1 MSSRLTKRLLD
12 SNSASFQM
20 FLILLSFIAVGS
32 YKKDICGSRGIVF
45 KQCQRNTRISGGGGG
60 ACTEANITF
69 FSDKTDTVF
78 HVGTIF
84 NRFNFSGL
92 SLAFILSYYPILHVV
107 KS

>member
-12 SNSASFQM
+12 NNSASFQM

-45 KQCQRNTRISGGGGG
+45 KQYQRNTRISGG
-60 ACTEANITF
+60 ACAEANITF

-78 HVGTIF
+78 RVGTIF
-84 NRFNFSGL
+84 NRFNFSVFHWHL
-92 SLAFILSYYPILHVV
+92 F
-107 KS
+107 